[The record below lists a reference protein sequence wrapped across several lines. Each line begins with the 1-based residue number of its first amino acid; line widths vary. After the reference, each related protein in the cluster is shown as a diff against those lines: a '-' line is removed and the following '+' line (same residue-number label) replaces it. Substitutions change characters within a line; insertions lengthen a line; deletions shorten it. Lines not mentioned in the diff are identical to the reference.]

1 MSHESITTLANAVLA
16 PALFIFLLISCTSEK
31 ASQDAEEWTD
41 EQASEWF
48 NKKEWLGD
56 TPLQPDPS
64 IDKKDFAIRYHAHQD
79 RWERAFQFLRRDDLD
94 SLPVGEL
101 ELDGRNVYAI
111 IQEYTTKNPEDAQY
125 ESHRHYTDIQH
136 LVSGTEAIGRADLS
150 STSVKTPYSE
160 EKDIAFYTAPDGERM
175 IATPDNFFIF
185 FPDDAHMP
193 GMKVDQNAPVRKVVL
208 KVKND

>member
-1 MSHESITTLANAVLA
+1 MSHDSVTTLLNSVLV
-16 PALFIFLLISCTSEK
+16 PALFLFLFSCTSEK

-41 EQASEWF
+41 DQAAEWF

-56 TPLQPDPS
+56 VKIQPDPS

-79 RWERAFQFLRRDDLD
+79 RWDKAFEFLGRDDLD
-94 SLPVGEL
+94 SIALGEH
-101 ELDGRNVYAI
+101 EIDGRNVYAI
-111 IQEYTTKNPEDAQY
+111 IQEYNTKNPEDAQY
-125 ESHRHYTDIQH
+125 ESHRHYTDVQH
-136 LVSGTEAIGRADLS
+136 LITGTELIGRTDLS
-150 STSVKTPYSE
+150 NTTIKTPYSE

-175 IATPDNFFIF
+175 TATPDNFFIF

-193 GMKVDQNAPVRKVVL
+193 SMKVNENSPVRKVVI